1 MKRTII
7 FGVILASAIISRLF
21 IFSFKHIPLTNQTGG
36 QELLYAL
43 IGGAALAFSAPTL
56 PLLVLYLM
64 LLFIAVNT
72 HSGLDAVNR
81 IGLLPVTLFLVA
93 FVAAFVISISGVPS
107 VIAKAIY
114 NWKTTINI
122 IGGLLIG
129 FYGLKALN
137 ESGLMKSLWFMPV
150 SKAEKGF
157 VAAAST
163 LGFMAGLLLFHHLD
177 PYYDSVFFLTGR
189 AGAFSHHPLSVG
201 SFGLGLS
208 AIYLGVAYEF
218 SPMAASMRLAK
229 ARGWL
234 KLIFG
239 LLTIILGF
247 SFATG
252 TFSSVV
258 EVMRWT
264 SSLVSGS

>member
-1 MKRTII
+1 MKGAITLAL
-7 FGVILASAIISRLF
+7 ILASVIVSRLF
-21 IFSFKHIPLTNQTGG
+21 IFFFRHIPLTNQTGG

-64 LLFIAVNT
+64 LIFIAVNP

-122 IGGLLIG
+122 IAGLFVG

-137 ESGLMKSLWFMPV
+137 ESGLMKSLWFIPV
-150 SKAEKGF
+150 SKAEKGL

-189 AGAFSHHPLSVG
+189 AGAFSHHPLSVA

-208 AIYLGVAYEF
+208 AMYLGVAYGL
-218 SPMAASMRLAK
+218 SLMAASMRLAK
-229 ARGWL
+229 AGGWL

-239 LLTIILGF
+239 LLTLILGF

-252 TFSSVV
+252 TFPSVV
-258 EVMRWT
+258 EVIRWT
-264 SSLVSGS
+264 NTLVFGS